1 MKTKLLHAT
10 VPLLALLAI
19 FSSVV
24 IPHSSFAAQ
33 PNVLFIAIDDL
44 RDLSAFPNAKMPNL
58 DRLAK
63 MGTAFTRAYC
73 AAPVCNAS
81 RCALM
86 SGLRPSTTGVYENNA
101 DGRNVVASE
110 LSLTTAFRNAGYFVC
125 GAGKIYHE
133 KFNRREEWDAYLK
146 NEGHDP
152 EAKEKVVAANFLRSP
167 LDCEDSEM
175 QDYRIVDYG
184 IHELGKKHDKPFFL
198 AVGLHKPHSPWNVPR
213 KYYDQ
218 YPLESITLPPYL
230 KGDIDDLPPAGQHM
244 AKWAG
249 TLLPK
254 PDGDHAAIIGRNK
267 WKEAIQGYLAA
278 SAFADAQVGRLLDA
292 FEKSKYRENTI
303 ICLWSDHGWSLGEK
317 DHWRKFALWEE
328 TTRSPLY
335 WVVPGVT
342 KSGTV
347 CERPSDYMSLYPTL
361 TDLCGIATPKHVEG
375 VSIRA
380 LLVDPKA
387 AWERPA
393 ITTYLQNNHAVRN
406 EGWRY
411 IRYADGGEELYDE
424 RADEHEWK
432 NLANDPAHAG
442 KKAELAK
449 LLPTVNHADSGVEK
463 APKKKKPKVKE

>member
-1 MKTKLLHAT
+1 MKAHLLIL
-10 VPLLALLAI
+10 LLALTGAASAI
-19 FSSVV
+19 ER
-24 IPHSSFAAQ
+24 

-44 RDLSAFPNAKMPNL
+44 RDLSASPNAKMPNL
-58 DRLAK
+58 ERLAAI
-63 MGTAFTRAYC
+63 GTKFSRAYC

-101 DGRNVVASE
+101 DGRNVIASE
-110 LSLTTAFRNAGYFVC
+110 LSLTTAFRRAGYFVC

-133 KFNRREEWDAYLK
+133 KFDRREEWDAYLK

-152 EAKEKVVAANFLRSP
+152 APKEKVVAANFLRSP

-175 QDYRIVDYG
+175 QDYRIVQYG
-184 IHELGKKHDKPFFL
+184 IDFLLSKKSKSPFFL

-218 YPLESITLPPYL
+218 YPQESITLPPYL

-292 FEKSKYRENTI
+292 FEKSKYRDTTI
-303 ICLWSDHGWSLGEK
+303 ICLWSDHGWNLGEK

-335 WVVPGVT
+335 WVVPGVA
-342 KSGTV
+342 KPGSV
-347 CERPSDYMSLYPTL
+347 CARPIDYMDIYPTL

-375 VSIRA
+375 VSIKP
-380 LLVDPKA
+380 LLADPKA
-387 AWERPA
+387 AWDRA
-393 ITTYLQNNHAVRN
+393 ALTTYLQNNHAVRT

-424 RADEHEWK
+424 RTDEHEWK
-432 NLANDPAHAG
+432 NLASDPAFAAR
-442 KKAELAK
+442 KAELAK
-449 LLPTVNHADSGVEK
+449 LLPAVNHEDIGIEK
-463 APKKKKPKVKE
+463 PPKAGKKKKAN

>member
-1 MKTKLLHAT
+1 MNKL
-10 VPLLALLAI
+10 LLALAI
-19 FSSVV
+19 LSSFV
-24 IPHSSFAAQ
+24 IPHSSLAAQ

-44 RDLSAFPNAKMPNL
+44 RDLSAFPNAKTPNL

-63 MGTAFTRAYC
+63 MGTKFTRAYC

-81 RCALM
+81 RCALL

-110 LSLTTAFRNAGYFVC
+110 LSLTTAFHNAGYYVT

-152 EAKEKVVAANFLRSP
+152 APKEKVVAANFLRSP
-167 LDCEDSEM
+167 LDCEDGEM
-175 QDYRIVDYG
+175 QDARIVDYG
-184 IHELGKKHDKPFFL
+184 IHELGRKHDKPFFL

-213 KYYDQ
+213 KYFDLF
-218 YPLESITLPPYL
+218 PLESVTLPPYL
-230 KGDIDDLPPAGQHM
+230 KGDTDDLPPAGQHM

-292 FEKSKYRENTI
+292 LEKSKYRDNTI

-335 WVVPGVT
+335 FVAPGVT
-342 KSGTV
+342 KPGSV
-347 CERPSDYMSLYPTL
+347 CARPIDYMSLYPTL

-375 VSIRA
+375 VSIRS
-380 LLVDPKA
+380 LLADPQA
-387 AWERPA
+387 AWDSPA
-393 ITTYLQNNHAVRN
+393 LTTYLQNNHAIRT

-411 IRYADGGEELYDE
+411 IRYADDGEELYDE

-432 NLANDPAHAG
+432 NLASDPAFAA

-449 LLPTVNHADSGVEK
+449 SLPAVNHDDIGIEK
-463 APKKKKPKVKE
+463 PSKAKKKKKKQKNAGQ